1 MKYFKLLLSLLLI
14 ISIDI
19 FGSDTLIKNGTIHTG
34 DGSKAFVGDIYI
46 KNGVINSIG
55 NIDIEASTIIDATG
69 NIITPGFI
77 APITAIGIIEIGSLD
92 VTRDDEADY
101 LNMGFSIFRA
111 FNANSTLI
119 PWNRSNGLTSV
130 ITLPQ
135 QASMP
140 LAGMGSFFVLD
151 GQMSVSGMKD
161 MVMLGKIGA
170 SSGSRSEDLDI
181 LENLIGLGKQ
191 VRNKNYEKVL
201 ESPMAEFFEL
211 HPQDIEALDKVA
223 NKNLP
228 LIIETNRA
236 SDIKHLIDIKNK
248 HDLNLILAGVEDAP
262 LVLNELV
269 ESGIPVII
277 NPMDNIPNS
286 FDELSSSLELASILN
301 KAGVTIMF
309 DSSRSHNY
317 YLMRQGAGN
326 AVAYGMN
333 YEDAISG
340 MSKIVAD
347 VFGIENRGSLVKG
360 NFADIVIWESDP
372 LEPAS
377 VPLYVL
383 IEGSEMDLV
392 TRSSRLKD
400 RYIEKLIKN

>member
-151 GQMSVSGMKD
+151 GQMSISGMKD

-211 HPQDIEALDKVA
+211 HSQDIEALDKVA

-383 IEGSEMDLV
+383 IEGSGMDLV